1 MAQPVWT
8 LEVNMEFS
16 AAHALRHYQGKCE
29 KLHGHN
35 YRVRVAVKGNELLP
49 KTELLMDFGD
59 LKRLV
64 KEAVAPLDH
73 ANINDVPPFDGMNA
87 SSENLSRYIWQRI
100 APVLPVNVRLAR
112 VTVAERDA
120 QSATYSE
127 E

>member
-1 MAQPVWT
+1 MATPVWY

-29 KLHGHN
+29 NLHGHN
-35 YRVRVAVKGNELLP
+35 YRVRVEVKGSELMP
-49 KTELLMDFGD
+49 RTELLMDFGD
-59 LKRLV
+59 LKRMV

-73 ANINDVPPFDGMNA
+73 ANINDVPPFDAMNA
-87 SSENLSRYIWQRI
+87 SSENLARYIWKRME
-100 APVLPVNVRLAR
+100 PNMPENVRLTS

-120 QSATYSE
+120 QRATYRE

>member
-1 MAQPVWT
+1 MASPVWT

-29 KLHGHN
+29 NLHGHN
-35 YRVRVAVKGNELLP
+35 YRVRVAVKGHDLLP

-59 LKRLV
+59 LKRMV
-64 KEAVAPLDH
+64 REAVAPLDH
-73 ANINDVPPFDGMNA
+73 ANINEVTPFDGINA
-87 SSENLSRYIWQRI
+87 SSENLARYIWQRM
-100 APVLPVNVRLAR
+100 AVALPDNVRLAW

-120 QSATYSE
+120 QSATYTE